1 MKSPARLV
9 SLRTALVCLSAAFY
23 LLHFVHLSADFPG
36 GTAWVD
42 WSRYTDEGWYSDAAI
57 RHNLLGH
64 WFLAGDFN
72 AAVALPVWP
81 LLEAVVFRFSGVS
94 LIAARA
100 LTVVVFGVMLLAAYR
115 LLRRYPSE
123 KEARSL
129 AGAFA
134 VLFFCVSPFFFA
146 FERIAILEPLV
157 GTLAVLALLAASH
170 LQPWPGGLDRR
181 WFASRR
187 TLPTLCL
194 GVLLPAM
201 VLTKPTAVALLPA
214 VVYLVWAR
222 GRYRL
227 APFLRLGL
235 PPVVLAV
242 TLWSGYY
249 LLMVRPYHLEDYR
262 YLFTANDYTGFQ
274 QEPLAGVALHTVAD
288 GAWMG
293 VVLYPFFFLLMA
305 LFLLFR
311 PRFFRNPLVPAL
323 LLWVSGY
330 LVFLG
335 YQKHLQ
341 SRYYLLLAVPVI
353 LLVAVGLDEL
363 LCAPEA
369 SVGYRIPHWR
379 LAAVA
384 LSTLAIAIP
393 DATEQIGFLLHP
405 SYTFLSAAEA
415 IARTVRATPN
425 HSPLLLSVSGSDL
438 SLMTGLPSINTEFG
452 TMDLDER
459 VRQYRPGWYVA
470 WNEFEDEDMK
480 AIAPLYQP
488 VRVAEFPAMD
498 DPDRNVLL
506 LYRLDPVAGSD
517 SSGIR
522 TRSRQGDGFGNS
534 GHGGHHGH

>member
-1 MKSPARLV
+1 MKQPTRLV
-9 SLRTALVCLSAAFY
+9 SLRTALVCLAAAFY
-23 LLHFVHLSADFPG
+23 VLHFVHLSADFPG

-81 LLEAVVFRFSGVS
+81 LLEAMVFHFSGVS
-94 LIAARA
+94 LTAARA

-115 LLRRYPSE
+115 LLRRYPAE
-123 KEARSL
+123 KEARFL

-170 LQPWPGGLDRR
+170 LQPWPGGRPWLP
-181 WFASRR
+181 SRSV
-187 TLPTLCL
+187 LPTLWL

-235 PPVVLAV
+235 PPAVLAV
-242 TLWSGYY
+242 TLWSSYY
-249 LLMVRPYHLEDYR
+249 LLLARPYHLEDYR

-274 QEPLAGVALHTVAD
+274 QEPLAGVAFHTVAD
-288 GAWMG
+288 GTWMG
-293 VVLYPFFFLLMA
+293 VVLYLLFFLLIA
-305 LFLLFR
+305 LFLFFR

-335 YQKHLQ
+335 YHNNLQ
-341 SRYYLLLAVPVI
+341 SRYYLLLAVPVT
-353 LLVAVGLDEL
+353 LLVAVGLDAL
-363 LCAPEA
+363 LSAPEA
-369 SVGYRIPHWR
+369 SVGYRMPYWR

-384 LSTLAIAIP
+384 LSTLAIVIP
-393 DATEQIGFLLHP
+393 DGTEQIGFLLHP
-405 SYTFLSAAEA
+405 SYTFFSAAQA
-415 IARTVRATPN
+415 IARRVRATPN

-459 VRQYRPGWYVA
+459 VRQYHPGWYIA

-506 LYRLDPVAGSD
+506 LYRLDPVAGS
-517 SSGIR
+517 GIPVTR
-522 TRSRQGDGFGNS
+522 TRFRQGDGFGNS